1 MHAHLHAL
9 QPGKNQAPLQ
19 AASRPAAIA
28 VGAGT
33 VGEVVALIFAAIMAA
48 TAISGFCP
56 LYLLLGR
63 LSKRRKLA

>member
-1 MHAHLHAL
+1 
-9 QPGKNQAPLQ
+9 
-19 AASRPAAIA
+19 

-33 VGEVVALIFAAIMAA
+33 VGEVVAPIFAAIMAA

-56 LYLLLGR
+56 LDLLLGR